1 MLTYDPDE
9 IIHCF
14 LIKVSSDRNG
24 NLEKVLGE
32 RGKIN
37 QIGELIYKY
46 MDVIKPETL
55 FRLTFLLPEELWG
68 IKFLLEY
75 KPDLIEEYLDTY
87 PDHISILI
95 ELNLHGY
102 PEYHEL
108 IEKSAKKYITI
119 LERRANENAQEIL
132 EMRKVLRQQ
141 SRDENLN
148 TPALTNFVKMYSSI
162 EIKMWAKNEQLRNIK
177 KYYNILARIKIAQP
191 VKSELDKEWIIRY
204 LIRADDYE
212 DSAHVRAELFK
223 EYYLEKDMYGLTI
236 PIDLTEET
244 IIALGNQ
251 LKQ

>member
-1 MLTYDPDE
+1 MQ
-9 IIHCF
+9 
-14 LIKVSSDRNG
+14 KN
-24 NLEKVLGE
+24 
-32 RGKIN
+32 
-37 QIGELIYKY
+37 
-46 MDVIKPETL
+46 
-55 FRLTFLLPEELWG
+55 
-68 IKFLLEY
+68 
-75 KPDLIEEYLDTY
+75 
-87 PDHISILI
+87 
-95 ELNLHGY
+95 
-102 PEYHEL
+102 
-108 IEKSAKKYITI
+108 ITI
-119 LERRANENAQEIL
+119 LERRANENSQEIL
-132 EMRKVLRQQ
+132 EIQKVLKQQ

-162 EIKMWAKNEQLRNIK
+162 EIKMWAKKTQLRDIK

-191 VKSELDKEWIIRY
+191 VKSQLDKEWIIRY